1 MVRQKMFDSAFQR
14 AFTEAIDR
22 ENKTLEKWHLGGI
35 SGPPHT
41 AKVNW
46 DDDDL
51 SAEDDD
57 EEACDSCGKPLSAE
71 DDQEEKQKETSEPKK
86 GKTSNGMRKKT

>member
-1 MVRQKMFDSAFQR
+1 M
-14 AFTEAIDR
+14 
-22 ENKTLEKWHLGGI
+22 HLGGI

-57 EEACDSCGKPLSAE
+57 EETCDSCGKPLSAE
-71 DDQEEKQKETSEPKK
+71 IDQEEKPKEISEPKK
-86 GKTSNGMRKKT
+86 